1 MSSDQLFGVAAD
13 GAGAVVAAGN
23 FESSPATF
31 GGVTLTL
38 AGSALSSDD
47 NGNAVLWKVNGDGST
62 LWAVRGGGASVDY
75 LYGVAVDD
83 ADAVVGRCRLN
94 R

>member
-1 MSSDQLFGVAAD
+1 MASNICQAL
-13 GAGAVVAAGN
+13 AAGN

-31 GGVTLTL
+31 GAVKLTL

-47 NGNAVLWKVNGDGST
+47 NVNAVLWKVNGDGST
-62 LWAVRGGGASVDY
+62 MWAVRGGGASVDY
-75 LYGVAVDD
+75 LYGVAVDES
-83 ADAVVGRCRLN
+83 DAVVRRCRFN